1 MHLMSKISAFARNGA
16 IKYYGKT
23 FVFKM
28 LCVVIGF
35 INSILIN
42 RCLGVALRGDYT
54 TITNLASL
62 LQLFLNL
69 GIGSAYPAL
78 KRREGEKSKDIFTTL
93 VLIVSF
99 IYVVIVAVLFAF
111 LNTEY
116 RYVAVITFFMTL
128 ENLLSFVGIVED
140 VSKRNK
146 INFFTLIVHAF
157 TLAIVLFCF
166 KNSLNAV
173 LLAVIFDHFL
183 LCACL
188 FFNFKI
194 KKIDFKLLNK
204 KALRTIFAIATPSML
219 MNLLMYLNYHADVL
233 FLSYMIDDSVQVG
246 LYGTAVTLGNILWKV
261 PDAFKEI
268 LYNRAAKKDNPEE
281 VVGAIVFNMFV
292 SIAVLIGFAVLGKW
306 FLRTMYGEDF
316 VDAYSLVLM
325 MFIGTM
331 PMTLYKLIHPIYIA
345 NGKTKIVVVLLL
357 IAVLSNFTGNILL
370 IPAYKAVGAAIS
382 TIISYAICGVAFL
395 IRFNKDYKIS
405 FKSVMN
411 VAAKKLK
418 RD

>member
-1 MHLMSKISAFARNGA
+1 MHLTSKLSALARNES

-28 LCVVIGF
+28 LCVAMNF
-35 INSILIN
+35 LNSILIN

-78 KRREGEKSKDIFTTL
+78 KRREGEKSKDIFTTFI
-93 VLIVSF
+93 LIISF
-99 IYVVIVAVLFAF
+99 IYVVILAVLFAF

-116 RYVAVITFFMTL
+116 RYVAAITFFMTL
-128 ENLLSFVGIVED
+128 ENLLGFVGIVED

-146 INFFTLIVHAF
+146 INFVTLIVHTL

-166 KNSLNAV
+166 KNSLDAV
-173 LLAVIFDHFL
+173 LLAVMFNHFL
-183 LCACL
+183 FCTCL
-188 FFNFKI
+188 VFTFKI

-204 KALRTIFAIATPSML
+204 RVLRTIFAIALPSML

-246 LYGTAVTLGNILWKV
+246 LYGTAVTLGNILWKI

-281 VVGAIVFNMFV
+281 VVGAIIFNMFV
-292 SIAVLIGFAVLGKW
+292 CVAVLLGFVVLGKW

-316 VDAYSLVLM
+316 VDAYPLVLM
-325 MFIGTM
+325 MFVGTM
-331 PMTLYKLIHPIYIA
+331 PMILYKLIHPIYIA
-345 NGKTKIVVVLLL
+345 NGKTKIVVGLLL
-357 IAVLSNFTGNILL
+357 IAVISNFAGNILL
-370 IPAYKAVGAAIS
+370 IPTYKAVGAAIS

-395 IRFNKDYKIS
+395 IKFNKDYKVS
-405 FKSVMN
+405 FKGVID

-418 RD
+418 RH